1 MILPRSSKN
10 TPRYNN
16 SKQSEVSSSI
26 PEYDLVKS
34 EAVSRLREL
43 GLSSYAA
50 RAFLAIVEGQPISAT
65 GICEKTN
72 IPDSKIYYSLK
83 ELEEKKLIMIQHGT
97 PSVYHVNGSKHIL
110 SGLESDIESDYKRKI
125 ESMRK
130 VEKSLEPLMVRSIR
144 GNASDVELAYIVK
157 GFKNILEKMKQIALE
172 ARKEIVFMASDES
185 LVLGMQDVLSQV
197 KDQRDVSIKIAL
209 SDNLLE
215 SKDFKTKLRSNRSLC
230 CNCNIIIAD
239 SEKLASAE
247 LGDPDHQYSIVT
259 QNQGMIT
266 LSRKS
271 YDNPS
276 CCC

>member
-10 TPRYNN
+10 TPRYN

-26 PEYDLVKS
+26 SEYDLVKS

-65 GICEKTN
+65 GICEKTR
-72 IPDSKIYYSLK
+72 IPDSKIYYALK
-83 ELEEKKLIMIQHGT
+83 EMEEKKLIMVQHGT
-97 PSVYHVNGSKHIL
+97 PSMYRVNGSKHIL
-110 SGLESDIESDYKRKI
+110 SGLENDIESDYKRKI
-125 ESMRK
+125 EAMRK
-130 VEKSLEPLMVRSIR
+130 VEKSLEPLMSSV
-144 GNASDVELAYIVK
+144 GNTSDVELAYIVK
-157 GFKNILEKMKQIALE
+157 GFKNILEKMKEIALQ
-172 ARKEIVFMASDES
+172 ARKEIVFMASDEN
-185 LVLGMQDVLSQV
+185 LVLGMHDVLEQV
-197 KDQRDVSIKIAL
+197 RDERGVSVKIAL
-209 SDNLLE
+209 ADRLLE
-215 SKDFKTKLRSNRSLC
+215 SKEFKTKLRSNRSLC
-230 CNCNIIIAD
+230 CDCNIIIAD

-247 LGDPDHQYSIVT
+247 LGDLDHQYSIVT